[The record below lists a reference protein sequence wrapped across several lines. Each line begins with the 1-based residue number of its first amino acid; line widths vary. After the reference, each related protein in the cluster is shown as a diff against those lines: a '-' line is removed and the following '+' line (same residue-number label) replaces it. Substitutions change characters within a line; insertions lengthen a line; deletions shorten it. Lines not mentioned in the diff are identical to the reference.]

1 MESMM
6 TGIWMYV
13 FCILGFLF
21 LIKGADLF
29 VDGTSSIAKLLKI
42 PSLIIGLTIVAFG
55 TSAPELSV
63 SITSAIKG
71 QNGIALGN
79 VVGSNI
85 FNVLVV
91 AGVAALLTPLRV
103 QSNLIK
109 KDLPFNLL
117 ASVALIVLSFDV
129 FLNKTSDNVLSRSDG
144 IILLLLFCVFMYYLI
159 TYAINSRDEEEAIKT
174 LPVWKSIL
182 FTVIGLAG
190 IIIGGDLVV
199 DSASA
204 IAISWGMS
212 EAMVGL
218 TIVAIGTSLPEL
230 VTSIVAG
237 RKGECDIAL
246 GNVVGSNIFNIL
258 LILGVSSTINP
269 IEITDPFFIT
279 DILVMLVVCV
289 MAFFFALNK
298 KISRLEGLIMVLSY
312 VGYMTYIIIR

>member
-117 ASVALIVLSFDV
+117 AAVALIVLSFDV

-144 IILLLLFCVFMYYLI
+144 IIFLLLFCVFMYYLI

-204 IAISWGMS
+204 IAIS
-212 EAMVGL
+212 
-218 TIVAIGTSLPEL
+218 
-230 VTSIVAG
+230 
-237 RKGECDIAL
+237 
-246 GNVVGSNIFNIL
+246 
-258 LILGVSSTINP
+258 
-269 IEITDPFFIT
+269 
-279 DILVMLVVCV
+279 
-289 MAFFFALNK
+289 
-298 KISRLEGLIMVLSY
+298 
-312 VGYMTYIIIR
+312 